1 MIPNDVVGYGSNG
14 QQIDQETGT
23 LYGGRFD
30 DMVHWAYQGGLPD
43 GDSLFVT
50 QDINVAHPG
59 NNKGSDMFGS
69 TKDGERLQ
77 INLAYDI
84 GVGTFSSITHVAD
97 MQLAQQYDID
107 KQSLDHFNQEWDVNG
122 PVKLFSQE
130 FRLQTVSAALLTSQ
144 WEPCTGT
151 KKRPKPRPV

>member
-1 MIPNDVVGYGSNG
+1 MIPDATKAGYGSNG

-23 LYGGRFD
+23 IYGGRFD

-69 TKDGERLQ
+69 TKEGERIQ
-77 INLAYDI
+77 INLEYDL

-107 KQSLDHFNQEWDVNG
+107 KQALLHFNQEWDVNG
-122 PVKLFSQE
+122 PLNC
-130 FRLQTVSAALLTSQ
+130 SAKSLGCKPKAMDLLT
-144 WEPCTGT
+144 
-151 KKRPKPRPV
+151 